1 MSWVA
6 IARKDFLDAARSKT
20 LWGLLVLFVGYL
32 GIITYLSQ
40 GQDAELLQFIEL
52 TAAGFVLFVPL
63 VSIILGYKAIVD
75 ERESGTIALL
85 LSLPHTRREMV
96 LGKLVGRSV
105 VLAIPV
111 LVGLLGASAVIAV
124 LFDSFPVVEYLLFA
138 LLSVLLGVAF
148 LGIAIGLSMSTTSN
162 RRVTT
167 GAFGA
172 YVVLGILWQ
181 DVVNAI
187 LLLLWRFDSEPFL
200 THRSGRRSFS
210 SPHRWSRSTV
220 LLLRCSIS
228 ISHRR
233 IRVLAH
239 HGSPRPGSP
248 HSCWSVGSS
257 SRSQSG
263 TRRSP
268 GSTSE
273 SCLRN
278 SSLESNPQTRC

>member
-1 MSWVA
+1 MSWTA

-32 GIITYLSQ
+32 GVITYLSQ

-96 LGKLVGRSV
+96 FGKLVGRSA

-111 LVGLLGASAVIAV
+111 LVGLLGASVVIAV

-138 LLSVLLGVAF
+138 LLSVGLGVAF

-172 YVVLGILWQ
+172 YVALGVLWKNLI
-181 DVVNAI
+181 DAI
-187 LLLLWRFDSEPFL
+187 LLLLWRFDSEPL
-200 THRSGRRSFS
+200 SDPPEWAVLVQLASPMESFERVTAALFDIDIAS
-210 SPHRWSRSTV
+210 AYTGAGAPWVADAWVAV
-220 LLLRCSIS
+220 LLLVGWIVLPLAVGYARFS
-228 ISHRR
+228 
-233 IRVLAH
+233 RVDL
-239 HGSPRPGSP
+239 
-248 HSCWSVGSS
+248 
-257 SRSQSG
+257 
-263 TRRSP
+263 
-268 GSTSE
+268 
-273 SCLRN
+273 
-278 SSLESNPQTRC
+278 